1 MTSRRSALVACVVL
15 AGCARV
21 AAAADAP
28 VTLVG
33 AGDIATC
40 RGEGDEA
47 TARLLDAIPG
57 TVFTLGDN
65 AYPRGRAEDF
75 ARCYAPSW
83 GRHRARTRPSP
94 GNHDYQTEGARA
106 YFAYFGAAAGR
117 PGQGWYSYEL
127 GTWRIFV
134 LDSAEHADATA
145 QLPWLRAALADTR
158 ARCTLAYWHHP
169 LYSSG
174 RHGGQARVRPYWEA
188 LHAHGAEIVLG
199 AHDHHYER
207 FGPLTPHGASDPER
221 GIVQFVVGTGG
232 APLRRPGAAEP
243 HSVVRFHDTH
253 GVLRLDLAR
262 DGYRFELVR
271 ADGEPVPDAG
281 AGRCHD

>member
-1 MTSRRSALVACVVL
+1 M
-15 AGCARV
+15 
-21 AAAADAP
+21 
-28 VTLVG
+28 TLVG

-40 RGEGDEA
+40 RGTGDEA

-65 AYPRGRAEDF
+65 AYPRGSIDDF
-75 ARCYAPSW
+75 ERCYGPSW
-83 GRHRARTRPSP
+83 GRHRARTRPSV
-94 GNHDYQTEGARA
+94 GNHEYRTQGAVG
-106 YFAYFGAAAGR
+106 YFAYYGPAAGS
-117 PGQGWYSYEL
+117 PGRGWYAYTL
-127 GTWRIFV
+127 GTWRVLV
-134 LDSAEHADATA
+134 LDSDEHADAAA
-145 QLPWLRAALADTR
+145 QLQWLRAELAGTD

-174 RHGGQARVRPYWEA
+174 RHGAHPHVRPYWDA

-207 FGPLTPHGASDPER
+207 FAPQTPDGKVDRER

-232 APLRRPGAAEP
+232 APLRRPRDPEP
-243 HSVVRFHDTH
+243 HSVVRFHDVH
-253 GVLRLDLAR
+253 AVLRLELEE
-262 DGYRFELVR
+262 DGYRFELVGV
-271 ADGEPVPDAG
+271 DGRPSPDAG

>member
-1 MTSRRSALVACVVL
+1 MTPWRSALVACVAL
-15 AGCARV
+15 AACARI
-21 AAAADAP
+21 AATDDAT

-40 RGEGDEA
+40 RGTGDEA

-65 AYPRGRAEDF
+65 AYPRGSIDDF
-75 ARCYAPSW
+75 ERCYGPSW
-83 GRHRARTRPSP
+83 GRHRARTRPSV
-94 GNHDYQTEGARA
+94 GNHEYRTQGAVG
-106 YFAYFGAAAGR
+106 YFAYYGPAAGS
-117 PGQGWYSYEL
+117 PGRGWYAYTL
-127 GTWRIFV
+127 GTWRVLV
-134 LDSAEHADATA
+134 LDSDEHADAAA
-145 QLPWLRAALADTR
+145 QLQWLRAELAGTD

-174 RHGGQARVRPYWEA
+174 RHGAHPHVRPYWDA

-207 FGPLTPHGASDPER
+207 FAPQTPDGKVDRER

-232 APLRRPGAAEP
+232 APLRRPRDPEP
-243 HSVVRFHDTH
+243 HSVVRFHDVH
-253 GVLRLDLAR
+253 AVLRLELEE
-262 DGYRFELVR
+262 DGYRFELVGV
-271 ADGEPVPDAG
+271 DGRPSPDAG